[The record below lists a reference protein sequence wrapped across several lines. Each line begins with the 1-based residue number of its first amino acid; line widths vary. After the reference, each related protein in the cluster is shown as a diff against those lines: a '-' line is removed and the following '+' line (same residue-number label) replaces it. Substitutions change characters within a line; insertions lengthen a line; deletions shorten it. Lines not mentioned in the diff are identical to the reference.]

1 MGFFSELFDFF
12 SSFDSTSYIE
22 NSIRWGDEVW
32 ENVEGVSSAVLSLIM
47 IDERLYKQLRLEFRN
62 GTVGVFTESND
73 RGWTASIRDLT
84 KQQRQ
89 QLKEMGCITIKRY
102 R

>member
-1 MGFFSELFDFF
+1 MGFFSELLDFF
-12 SSFDSTSYIE
+12 SSLDSTSYIE

-32 ENVEGVSSAVLSLIM
+32 ENMDGASNAVLSLIM
-47 IDERLYKQLRLEFRN
+47 INERLYKQLRLEFRN
-62 GTVGVFTESND
+62 GTVGIFSEPNE
-73 RGWTASIRDLT
+73 RGWSVSTHHLT

-89 QLKEMGCITIKRY
+89 QLKEEGCIMIKRY

>member
-12 SSFDSTSYIE
+12 SSLDSTSYIE
-22 NSIRWGDEVW
+22 SSIRWGDEVW
-32 ENVEGVSSAVLSLIM
+32 ENTDGVNNAVLFLIM
-47 IDERLYKQLRLEFRN
+47 IDERLYKRLRLEFRN
-62 GTVGVFTESND
+62 STVGVFFEPNE
-73 RGWTASIRDLT
+73 RGWSISSHHLT

-89 QLKEMGCITIKRY
+89 QLKEEGCIMIKRY